1 MKLGEAI
8 YKSQQKDA
16 KPDASKGDA
25 QKMIKEKKTTM
36 LLMQTLKK

>member
-16 KPDASKGDA
+16 GKKDSQQTQSSNNKENKKENGVDADFD
-25 QKMIKEKKTTM
+25 
-36 LLMQTLKK
+36 